1 MKEKDR
7 GQHAEYMMIYVCS
20 TCGLDSAF
28 TETEKPVCRYCD
40 EPTEMKLISKEKIT
54 PELIEKRLK
63 ASTER
68 MLSNLQSAFESM
80 TVEDK
85 AAFGDQDAEKE
96 MLLLLAKAKELKE
109 KIAQLKL
116 EDPDQ
121 KQE

>member
-1 MKEKDR
+1 M
-7 GQHAEYMMIYVCS
+7 
-20 TCGLDSAF
+20 
-28 TETEKPVCRYCD
+28 TE
-40 EPTEMKLISKEKIT
+40 
-54 PELIEKRLK
+54 
-63 ASTER
+63 
-68 MLSNLQSAFESM
+68 
-80 TVEDK
+80 EDK

>member
-1 MKEKDR
+1 M
-7 GQHAEYMMIYVCS
+7 
-20 TCGLDSAF
+20 
-28 TETEKPVCRYCD
+28 CRYCD

-54 PELIEKRLK
+54 PDLIEKRLK

-80 TVEDK
+80 TEEDK

-109 KIAQLKL
+109 KITQLKL
-116 EDPDQ
+116 EDPEY
-121 KQE
+121 KKE